1 MINNV
6 QTYFRE
12 DPEAS
17 YYKDEKKYW
26 QSVHGKSFSRYN
38 KAKKEVSEKT
48 TVPIETIIE
57 YVNEILKLIGIT
69 EVKNSIMNPSEVDYT
84 LIKKE
89 FELDD
94 EKDIVWIKLTKDGYV
109 GVIAV
114 SNDINFDIPPNDS
127 VYDEKVWKYNEYTKK
142 NELVW
147 KYNSSGILVHKLNKK
162 WDESLVLV
170 FPLRKLNEK
179 CGHSRHNIE
188 MAIGN
193 YLIEKNVPI
202 IDYYSHYIG

>member
-6 QTYFRE
+6 QTYFGE

-69 EVKNSIMNPSEVDYT
+69 EVKNPIMNPSEVDYT

-193 YLIEKNVPI
+193 YLIEKM
-202 IDYYSHYIG
+202 YQL

>member
-1 MINNV
+1 
-6 QTYFRE
+6 
-12 DPEAS
+12 
-17 YYKDEKKYW
+17 
-26 QSVHGKSFSRYN
+26 
-38 KAKKEVSEKT
+38 
-48 TVPIETIIE
+48 
-57 YVNEILKLIGIT
+57 
-69 EVKNSIMNPSEVDYT
+69 MNPSEVDYT

-94 EKDIVWIKLTKDGYV
+94 EKDIVWIKLTEDGYV
-109 GVIAV
+109 GVVAV

-127 VYDEKVWKYNEYTKK
+127 VYDDKVWKYNEYTKK

-170 FPLRKLNEK
+170 FPLRKLNES
-179 CGHSRHNIE
+179 CGYSRHNIE

-193 YLIEKNVPI
+193 YLIEQNVPI

>member
-6 QTYFRE
+6 QTYFWE

-17 YYKDEKKYW
+17 YHKDEKKYW
-26 QSVHGKSFSRYN
+26 QSVYGRSFFRYN

-48 TVPIETIIE
+48 TIPIETIIE
-57 YVNEILKLIGIT
+57 YVNEILKVIGIT
-69 EVKNSIMNPSEVDYT
+69 EVKNPIMNPSEVDYT

-94 EKDIVWIKLTKDGYV
+94 EKDIVWIKLTEDGYV
-109 GVIAV
+109 GVVAV
-114 SNDINFDIPPNDS
+114 SNNINFDIPPNDS
-127 VYDEKVWKYNEYTKK
+127 VYDDKVRKYNEYTKK

-170 FPLRKLNEK
+170 FPLRKLNES
-179 CGHSRHNIE
+179 CGYSRHNIE

-193 YLIEKNVPI
+193 YLIEQNVPI

>member
-6 QTYFRE
+6 QTYFWE

-17 YYKDEKKYW
+17 YHKDEKKYW
-26 QSVHGKSFSRYN
+26 QSVHGRSFFRYN

-48 TVPIETIIE
+48 TIPIETIIE
-57 YVNEILKLIGIT
+57 YVNEILKVIGIT
-69 EVKNSIMNPSEVDYT
+69 EVKNPIMNPSEVDYT

-94 EKDIVWIKLTKDGYV
+94 EKDIVWIKLTEDGYV
-109 GVIAV
+109 GVVAV
-114 SNDINFDIPPNDS
+114 SNNINFDIPPNDS
-127 VYDEKVWKYNEYTKK
+127 VYDDKVRKYNEYTKK
-142 NELVW
+142 KELVW

-170 FPLRKLNEK
+170 FPLRKLNES
-179 CGHSRHNIE
+179 CGYSRHNIE

-193 YLIEKNVPI
+193 YLIEQNVPI